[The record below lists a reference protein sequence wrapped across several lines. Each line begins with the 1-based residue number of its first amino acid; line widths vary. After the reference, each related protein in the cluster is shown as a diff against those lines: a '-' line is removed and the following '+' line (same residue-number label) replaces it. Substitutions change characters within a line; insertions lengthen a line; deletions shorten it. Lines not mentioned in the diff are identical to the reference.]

1 MKLGYDTA
9 YQSTIFLLVTSK
21 IKFQIKFQISNQRE
35 ADLKLQ
41 ARLSLN
47 DLNYTTRSPITN

>member
-1 MKLGYDTA
+1 MKLGYDTV
-9 YQSTIFLLVTSK
+9 YYSTIFLMVTSK
-21 IKFQIKFQISNQRE
+21 VKFQIKFQISNQRE

-47 DLNYTTRSPITN
+47 DLNCTTRSPITN